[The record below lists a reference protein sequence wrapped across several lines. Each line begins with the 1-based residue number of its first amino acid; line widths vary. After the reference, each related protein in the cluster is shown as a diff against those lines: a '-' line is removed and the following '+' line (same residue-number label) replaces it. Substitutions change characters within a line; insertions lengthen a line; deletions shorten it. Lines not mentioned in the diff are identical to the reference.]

1 MNVRRRVL
9 IGSASAVAIICA
21 AAPTFAAEAAS
32 NGAAVDEIV
41 VTGIRESLQK
51 AIQVKKNSD
60 EHVDAISATDIGK
73 LPDKNVADAL
83 QRIPGVNI
91 ASSAGGEGGFDE
103 ADRVSIRGTSPSL
116 TQVTIDGH
124 SVATGDWFI
133 LDQYETVGRSTSF
146 ELLPAETVA
155 GATVYKTQNA
165 SLLEGGVSGS
175 VDVITRKPLDFK
187 QQFTA
192 EASVQGA
199 YDSLAGSTKPQIN
212 GLLGWKNQDS
222 TFGVLLQG
230 FYEDRTVQ
238 RNGQETLGYTK
249 LLASQPTVQANP
261 SLLGVMAPTL
271 IGSSLFQQEKKRSG
285 IDGSVQWEPN
295 DKFEVRLSGFYSKL
309 NATNNNYNYMYWG
322 TNEYNNNAPS
332 SFTVA
337 NNTLTS
343 AAFPALNAGG
353 NPVDGI
359 IVDAI
364 TRPSSGSST
373 YYVNLD
379 GKYKVNDKLTFTGQI
394 GYSEGTGD
402 TPNQLSYE
410 VDGAP
415 GISYAPSGNGWAV
428 TPSNNPQSPAGL
440 VNDWAWTAILRSADK
455 EAYGQVD
462 GDWAVGNGVF
472 KDVLFG
478 VRASDHTRQVDF
490 WDRGCTLGAN
500 GSCFGAGTQPYSTVN
515 PVSYPSNYS
524 GGELGIPGLIVP
536 LHGSPSAVDNVVNS
550 IPGGVRGSAKV
561 VEQAQNWYWPDTFKV
576 HERDTEGYV
585 MAKVG
590 GEGWRG
596 NFGVRIAGTQETA
609 DVNISD
615 PVIGGVSG
623 TLAAANGTKDYA
635 PASAYGPFFIDKVTH
650 NYIDILPSVNF
661 TFDLQKNL
669 LLRLSAA
676 ETMSRPDYSD
686 LGGGVA
692 LTNLTL
698 TGNKG
703 NPDLK
708 PVKAAVYDASL
719 EWYYQPTSLL
729 AASVFYNDFSSYVSY
744 LTTTGTYF
752 DQQTNSNQLYTLNT
766 PTNIGAE
773 LKGVELQLQQ
783 PLPYNFGFQTNLTV
797 IDSEAATGGPM
808 IGTSKIT
815 YNLVGYYEQKWG
827 SARLAYTYRSSYFIG
842 FDRGTPEHEEGYGQL
857 DASVN
862 INVTPNISLTFDAKN
877 ITDTLIKYY
886 AANTTQPRAVYDNG
900 SQYYFGIKAKF

>member
-21 AAPTFAAEAAS
+21 AAPAFAAAAS
-32 NGAAVDEIV
+32 GGAVDEIV

-51 AIQVKKNSD
+51 AIEVKKNSD
-60 EHVDAISATDIGK
+60 DHVDAISATDIGK

-146 ELLPAETVA
+146 ELLPAETVQ
-155 GATVYKTQNA
+155 GANVYKTQDA

-175 VDVITRKPLDFK
+175 VDVITRRPLDFK
-187 QQFTA
+187 QQYTV
-192 EASVQGA
+192 EASLQGA
-199 YDSLAGSTKPQIN
+199 YDTLAGSTKPQVN
-212 GLLGWKNQDS
+212 ALLGWKNQDS
-222 TFGVLLQG
+222 TFGVLVQG

-249 LLASQPTVQANP
+249 ILDTQPIGIANP
-261 SLLGVMAPTL
+261 SLVGVMAPTL
-271 IGSSLFQQEKKRSG
+271 IGSSLFEQEKKRSG
-285 IDGSVQWEPN
+285 VDGSVQWAPS

-309 NATNNNYNYMYWG
+309 NASNNNYNYMYWG
-322 TNEYNNNAPS
+322 TNEYNNNTPS

-343 AAFPALNAGG
+343 AVFPALNAAGA
-353 NPVDGI
+353 PVDGI

-364 TRPSSGSST
+364 TRPNSGSST

-379 GKYKVNDKLTFTGQI
+379 GKYKVNDKLTFKGQI

-440 VNDWAWTAILRSADK
+440 VNDWAWTAILHSTDK
-455 EAYGQVD
+455 EAYVQVD
-462 GDWAVGNGVF
+462 GDWDVDTGVF
-472 KDVLFG
+472 KKVLFG
-478 VRASDHTRQVDF
+478 VRASDHKREVDF

-500 GSCFGAGTQPYSTVN
+500 GACYGAGTQPYSTVD
-515 PVSYPSNYS
+515 PVSYPGNYS
-524 GGELGIPGLIVP
+524 GSELGIPGLIVP
-536 LHGSPSAVDNVVNS
+536 LHGSPNAVDNVVNS
-550 IPGGVRGSAKV
+550 IPGGVRGPASV
-561 VEQAQNWYWPDTFKV
+561 VKQPQNWYWPDTFKV
-576 HERDTEGYV
+576 HERDTEGYL

-596 NFGVRIAGTQETA
+596 NFGVRIAATQEDA
-609 DVNISD
+609 DVNVSD
-615 PVIGGVSG
+615 P
-623 TLAAANGTKDYA
+623 TKANAAFINT
-635 PASAYGPFFIDKVTH
+635 SAYGPYFIDKVTH
-650 NYIDILPSVNF
+650 NYLDILPSVNF

-669 LLRLSAA
+669 LLRMSAA

-686 LGGGVA
+686 LGGGAA

-698 TGNKG
+698 TGDKG

-719 EWYYQPTSLL
+719 EWYYRPTSLV
-729 AASVFYNDFSSYVSY
+729 AASVFYQDFSSYVTYTNS
-744 LTTTGTYF
+744 TAVYF
-752 DQQTNSNQLYTLNT
+752 DQQTNSNQLYTLT
-766 PTNIGAE
+766 SPTNVAAE

-783 PLPYNFGFQTNLTV
+783 PLPYNFGFQTNLTY
-797 IDSEAATGGPM
+797 ISSHAATGGPM

-827 SARLAYTYRSSYFIG
+827 SVRLAYSYRSSYFIG

-862 INVTPNISLTFDAKN
+862 VNVTPNITLTFDAKN
-877 ITDTLIKYY
+877 ISDSLIKYY
-886 AANTTQPRAVYDNG
+886 ASNTTQPRAVYDNG
-900 SQYYFGIKAKF
+900 SQYYFGIKARF